1 MPATMTLESSH
12 EPPAS
17 AFALYC
23 PGFTCRAVLLPPPA
37 RQRPIKSPP
46 MSMFS
51 EGQPDAKDFTGEQH
65 DAYGKIVGA

>member
-1 MPATMTLESSH
+1 
-12 EPPAS
+12 
-17 AFALYC
+17 
-23 PGFTCRAVLLPPPA
+23 
-37 RQRPIKSPP
+37 